1 MSALTTRRPVSPT
14 HHPAGAS
21 LDLIPISK
29 RRPRSHATWRSR
41 IRPIIATTR
50 PDCGCFQLVPSGRV
64 FRVTTRRKG
73 CERRRWVTSHK

>member
-41 IRPIIATTR
+41 IRPIIATSNSPRLRVLPTR
-50 PDCGCFQLVPSGRV
+50 SVRSRLPRHDTQERV
-64 FRVTTRRKG
+64 
-73 CERRRWVTSHK
+73 